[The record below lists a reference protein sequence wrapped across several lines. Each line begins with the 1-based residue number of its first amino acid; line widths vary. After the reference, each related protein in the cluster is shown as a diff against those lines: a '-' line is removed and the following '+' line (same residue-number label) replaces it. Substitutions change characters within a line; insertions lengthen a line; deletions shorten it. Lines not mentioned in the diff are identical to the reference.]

1 MVKQFC
7 LNKGP
12 SVLSQKNTRIKTCSA
27 LGLGAYFWRM
37 KKRIAVIGGG
47 IAGLTCAYS
56 LQKAGLDV
64 TVFEKNPR
72 VGGRM
77 SSRTKDGFV
86 FDLGADHLCDLY
98 DRIKFYCAEFEIPWE
113 KMRFLKYAILKQGE
127 LTPVRH
133 AVGTL
138 SKLRLT
144 WQFFLAKNAGNFLN
158 LDELAA
164 NDTDNA
170 YDYMERW
177 VGKDVADYYIDAFTS
192 TYQFHRAEEISI
204 GALKGILKSIQTEPG
219 RWHLHRTKGGMQA
232 LPDAFAARLNV
243 KTNHAVERVTGGDTV
258 EIDGEIYDAV
268 VLASQATASRVMLQ
282 NPSKKQNEVL
292 ANTSYASSISVAFR
306 VDRARMP
313 DTAVVW
319 VPFVESKKI
328 SGYINESMKGE
339 ELSHDGKTLFC
350 AWLHEEFAKT
360 IMDKSDDEIFE
371 AVKSEVLKVCPWFS
385 SADQLENHDL
395 ERWIDA
401 MPKFSHGH
409 LKRVSDFMENGQGA
423 QNVFFCGDYMN
434 GPWTEGALRNGER
447 VAEQVLTKLQVV

>member
-1 MVKQFC
+1 
-7 LNKGP
+7 
-12 SVLSQKNTRIKTCSA
+12 
-27 LGLGAYFWRM
+27 M
-37 KKRIAVIGGG
+37 KKRVAVIGAG
-47 IAGLTCAYS
+47 ISGLGCAYV
-56 LQKAGLDV
+56 LQKEGIDV
-64 TVFEKNPR
+64 TVLEKKPS

-77 SSRTKDGFV
+77 SSRSKDGFI

-98 DRIKFYCAEFEIPWE
+98 DRIKYYCNEFGIEWE
-113 KMRFLKYAILKQGE
+113 KMRFLKYALLKQGK
-127 LTPVRH
+127 LVPVRE

-138 SKLRLT
+138 SKLKLT

-170 YDYMERW
+170 YDYMQRW

-204 GALKGILKSIQTEPG
+204 GALKGILKSIETEPA

-232 LPDAFAARLNV
+232 LPDAFASRLNV
-243 KTNHAVERVTGGDTV
+243 KTNHAVTQVTGGDLPSV
-258 EIDGEIYDAV
+258 DGESFDAV
-268 VLASQATASRVMLQ
+268 VLASQATASVNIYKNPTKSQAQLLQ
-282 NPSKKQNEVL
+282 NTQ
-292 ANTSYASSISVAFR
+292 YASSISIAFR

-319 VPFVESKKI
+319 VPYVESRKI

-339 ELSHDGKTLFC
+339 ELAHNGKTLLC
-350 AWLHEEFAKT
+350 AWLHEEFAKEMMGKT
-360 IMDKSDDEIFE
+360 DEEIFA
-371 AVKSEVLKVCPWFS
+371 AVKSEILNVCPWFS
-385 SADQLENHDL
+385 SIDQLENHDL
-395 ERWIDA
+395 ERWVEA

-409 LKRVSDFMENGQGA
+409 LKRVSEFMQDGQGE
-423 QNVFFCGDYMN
+423 NSVFFCGDYMN

-447 VAEQVLTKLQVV
+447 VAEQVIKKLRAA

>member
-1 MVKQFC
+1 
-7 LNKGP
+7 
-12 SVLSQKNTRIKTCSA
+12 
-27 LGLGAYFWRM
+27 M
-37 KKRIAVIGGG
+37 KKRIAVIGAG
-47 IAGLTCAYS
+47 IAGLGCAYV
-56 LQKAGLDV
+56 LQKTGFEV

-77 SSRTKDGFV
+77 SSRTKNGYV

-98 DRIKFYCAEFEIPWE
+98 DRIKYYCNEFGIEWE
-113 KMRFLKYAILKQGE
+113 KMRFLKYALLKQGQ
-127 LTPVRH
+127 LVPVRE

-138 SKLRLT
+138 SKLKLT

-170 YDYMERW
+170 YDYMQRW

-204 GALKGILKSIQTEPG
+204 GALKGILKSIETEPG

-232 LPDAFAARLNV
+232 LPDAFASRLNI
-243 KTNHAVERVTGGDTV
+243 KTSHSISTVTGGDTGSV
-258 EIDGEIYDAV
+258 DGEKFDAV
-268 VLASQATASRVMLQ
+268 ILASQAPSSLNIYK
-282 NPSKKQNEVL
+282 NPTEAQAELLK
-292 ANTSYASSISVAFR
+292 NTHYASSISIAFE

-319 VPFVESKKI
+319 VPYVESKKI

-339 ELSHDGKTLFC
+339 ELTHGGKTLLC
-350 AWLHEEFAKT
+350 TWLHEEFAKT
-360 IMDKSDDEIFE
+360 LMGKTDEEIFA
-371 AVKSEVLKVCPWFS
+371 AVKSEVLKVCPWFTS
-385 SADQLENHDL
+385 LDQLENHDL
-395 ERWIDA
+395 ERWVEA

-409 LKRVSDFMENGQGA
+409 LKRVSEFMQNGQGEN
-423 QNVFFCGDYMN
+423 NVFFCGDYMN

-447 VAEQVLTKLQVV
+447 VAEQVITKLRAV